1 MRLIGRKET
10 VRKGNQPAVANVSVP
25 VSSDTRPLAPGE
37 TVYLLTEVRDGLRIH
52 EIGTRAHV
60 LEDHGSVVVL
70 HLFGSEAE
78 IVTCPSDRV
87 ARAVEREVRGRVP
100 RATGGWLRPTIA

>member
-1 MRLIGRKET
+1 M
-10 VRKGNQPAVANVSVP
+10 
-25 VSSDTRPLAPGE
+25 SSDTRPLAPGE

-70 HLFGSEAE
+70 HLFGSAAA
-78 IVTCPSDRV
+78 VVPCPSDRV
-87 ARAVEREVRGRVP
+87 ARAVERVVRGRVP

>member
-1 MRLIGRKET
+1 
-10 VRKGNQPAVANVSVP
+10 

-60 LEDHGSVVVL
+60 RVDLGSVGVL
-70 HLFGSEAE
+70 QLCGSEAE
-78 IVTCPSDRV
+78 VVTCPSDRV